1 MPSNPVTTVPRTLP
15 YGVPVQVPQADFG
28 SDGAITLVAGGNAFL
43 TKASAGAYTL
53 AAPYADGLRLTIV
66 STTAAAHVITCSP
79 GLNGLGTSGDVATAS
94 AAIGNY
100 LELVSRN
107 GVWWIV
113 ANLNFTVA

>member
-1 MPSNPVTTVPRTLP
+1 MANPTTFTPQVGSPAVPYQNPT
-15 YGVPVQVPQADFG
+15 ADYLV
-28 SDGAITLVAGGNAFL
+28 DGAIDMIAGGHAFL

-53 AAPYADGLRLTIV
+53 AAPYADGARLLIV

-79 GLNGLGTSGDVATAS
+79 GLNGLGASGDVATAS

-100 LELVSRN
+100 IQLISRS
-107 GVWWIV
+107 GIWWIV